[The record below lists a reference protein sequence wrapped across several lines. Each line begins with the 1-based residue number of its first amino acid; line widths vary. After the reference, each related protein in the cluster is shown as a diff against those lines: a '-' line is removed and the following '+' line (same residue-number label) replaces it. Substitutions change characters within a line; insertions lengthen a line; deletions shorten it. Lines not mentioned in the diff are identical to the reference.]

1 MTEVAE
7 PGFDG
12 EYEPSPDARVRGQ
25 VRAYEAS
32 GGTEGGTL
40 EGRPVVILTT
50 VGAKSGKVRKNP
62 VMRIVDGHRYVAV
75 ASAGGSPANP
85 SWYANLVARPRVR
98 LQDGA
103 SAKEFQAREVTGDEK
118 RYYWTVAERFWPHF
132 PEYRQ
137 LSGGR
142 DIPIMV
148 LEPIAPRTPVTP
160 FVRHGSTPIP
170 HQGGTAM
177 ATAAEERNK
186 AVVLEA
192 FDTLFNRRDYA
203 AAQRFW
209 SPDYI
214 QHSAHIEPGREGLF
228 ELVKASPPDMRYENR
243 LIVADGDYVM
253 LHGRFTDIGQ
263 PANWIAA
270 DIVRLE
276 NGLLAEHWDVLQD
289 EATAEESVSGLP
301 MFGETFPTRA

>member
-1 MTEVAE
+1 
-7 PGFDG
+7 
-12 EYEPSPDARVRGQ
+12 
-25 VRAYEAS
+25 
-32 GGTEGGTL
+32 
-40 EGRPVVILTT
+40 VILTS

-62 VMRIVDGHRYVAV
+62 VMRIVDGDRYVAV
-75 ASAGGSPANP
+75 ASAGGSPTNP
-85 SWYANLVARPRVR
+85 SWYANLVAHPRVR

-103 SAKEFQAREVTGDEK
+103 SVKEFTAREVTGDEK

-132 PEYRQ
+132 PEYRR
-137 LSGGR
+137 LAGGR

-148 LEPIAPRTPVTP
+148 LEPSTPVTAV
-160 FVRHGSTPIP
+160 VRNSSTPIP
-170 HQGGTAM
+170 YEGGTAM
-177 ATAAEERNK
+177 TTAAEEHNK
-186 AVVLEA
+186 AFVLEA
-192 FDTLFNRRDYA
+192 FDTLFNQRDYA

-214 QHSAHIEPGREGLF
+214 QHSAHIEPGRDGLF
-228 ELVKASPPDMRYENR
+228 ELVKASPPDMRYENG
-243 LIVADGDYVM
+243 LIVANGDYVM

-289 EATAEESVSGLP
+289 EATAEESTSGLP

>member
-1 MTEVAE
+1 MTLIAE
-7 PGFDG
+7 SGLDG
-12 EYEPSPDARVRGQ
+12 AYVPSPTASVRTQ
-25 VRAYEAS
+25 VADYEAS
-32 GGTEGGTL
+32 GGVKGATL
-40 EGRPVVILTT
+40 EGRPVVILTS

-62 VMRIVDGHRYVAV
+62 VMRIVDGDRYVAV
-75 ASAGGSPANP
+75 ASAGGSPTNP
-85 SWYANLVARPRVR
+85 SWYANLVAHPRVR

-103 SAKEFQAREVTGDEK
+103 SVKEFTAREVTGDEK

-132 PEYRQ
+132 PEYRR
-137 LSGGR
+137 LAGGR

-148 LEPIAPRTPVTP
+148 LEPIAPRAPVTT
-160 FVRHGSTPIP
+160 FVRYRTTPIP
-170 HQGGTAM
+170 YQGGTAM
-177 ATAAEERNK
+177 TTAAEEHNK
-186 AVVLEA
+186 AFVLEA

-228 ELVKASPPDMRYENR
+228 ELVKASPPDMRYENG
-243 LIVADGDYVM
+243 LILANGDYVM

-276 NGLLAEHWDVLQD
+276 NGLLAEHWDVIQD
-289 EATAEESVSGLP
+289 EATQEESISGLP
-301 MFGETFPTRA
+301 MFGAAFPTRA